1 MMNMSIGIVEL
12 FVTFIL
18 LILSLGIPVAILVL
32 LYKVYTKLKDIEEQL
47 KKQ

>member
-1 MMNMSIGIVEL
+1 MTNMSIGIVEL
-12 FVTFIL
+12 
-18 LILSLGIPVAILVL
+18 LIVVIVALVGFGIPVAILVL

>member
-1 MMNMSIGIVEL
+1 MVNTGIGIVEL
-12 FVTFIL
+12 LIVVIMAL
-18 LILSLGIPVAILVL
+18 LGLGIPVAILVL